1 MDIIRE
7 ACNVL
12 KLVLQ
17 ARAPYDTGNLALNS
31 IRIVGNSVYIGGE
44 IADYAIYTNEPW
56 LNRPGKNPNEG
67 WVQNAIKEAAPL
79 IQRVLNGRATKKDI
93 EQAKSVYAE
102 AVKVRKSNMQEKN
115 QAEIEKIKG
124 AQT

>member
-17 ARAPYDTGNLALNS
+17 ARAPYDTGNLAINS
-31 IRIVGNSVYIGGE
+31 IRIVGNSIYIGGE

-56 LNRPGKNPNEG
+56 SKGKNPNEG

-79 IQRVLNGRATKKDI
+79 IQRVLNGKATKKDI
-93 EQAKSVYAE
+93 EQAKALYNE
-102 AVKVRKSNMQEKN
+102 AVQERKNTMRAKLQE
-115 QAEIEKIKG
+115 EIEKIKG
-124 AQT
+124 G